1 MILSVN
7 GPLQHGQHLHNPY
20 FLGSQPK
27 VMNFWL
33 PHNCSNNC
41 FVCLPSLNFHR
52 LTLIL
57 NFPSHNF
64 HSFLSLI
71 TSTHSVIHSILFL
84 LHSSSHSSSSF
95 HSFTCS
101 SLVHERK
108 GNLDVRL
115 GSRLDVHSDSWT
127 LKNKRVL
134 LVLCKNIY
142 IIAKCLIILVPSVL
156 KLAIVCKSQRRLFL
170 FYFCYTRIPYVST

>member
-57 NFPSHNF
+57 NFPSHDF
-64 HSFLSLI
+64 HSFLSFI

-95 HSFTCS
+95 HSFRPFNHAFIHLMEKPRLPPHHKHTLDIGWGRRSGWEIES
-101 SLVHERK
+101 SCTQPL
-108 GNLDVRL
+108 
-115 GSRLDVHSDSWT
+115 SWS
-127 LKNKRVL
+127 
-134 LVLCKNIY
+134 
-142 IIAKCLIILVPSVL
+142 A
-156 KLAIVCKSQRRLFL
+156 
-170 FYFCYTRIPYVST
+170 